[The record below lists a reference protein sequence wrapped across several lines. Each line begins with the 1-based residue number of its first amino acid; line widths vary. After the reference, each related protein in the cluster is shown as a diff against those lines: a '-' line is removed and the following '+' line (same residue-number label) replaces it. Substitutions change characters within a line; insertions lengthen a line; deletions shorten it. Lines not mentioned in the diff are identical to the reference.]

1 MSRIRN
7 LFKSRRCCREMG
19 GKSCSSRRKRWIRE
33 KVENLKEVPPR
44 ADEMVQRGERIRI
57 GGDRPYQHYEAC
69 AGVQKH
75 SCRSYDCNFQL

>member
-1 MSRIRN
+1 MLQGN
-7 LFKSRRCCREMG
+7 G
-19 GKSCSSRRKRWIRE
+19 GKELQQPEKKVDLRKSGE
-33 KVENLKEVPPR
+33 SR

>member
-1 MSRIRN
+1 MLQGN
-7 LFKSRRCCREMG
+7 G
-19 GKSCSSRRKRWIRE
+19 GKELQQPEKKVDPRK
-33 KVENLKEVPPR
+33 KEVPPQ

>member
-1 MSRIRN
+1 MLQGN
-7 LFKSRRCCREMG
+7 G
-19 GKSCSSRRKRWIRE
+19 GKEVQQPEKKVDPRK
-33 KVENLKEVPPR
+33 KEVPPR